1 MKTHMLK
8 ELKATKYGVIEFA
21 LEGPSDGNPFTEQW
35 IRGSFESISESKKT
49 DGFYDGEGIYRVRF
63 MPSFCEEYRCTVTTS
78 WGETETVM
86 VSVGE
91 AEEGNHG
98 PVRVASQYHFSY
110 DDGKI
115 FYPVGTTCYVWH
127 LQPEEVRRNTYRSLE
142 KLPFNKL
149 RFCIFPKHYDY
160 NFREPEMYPFELRQD
175 APWSP
180 DDFDE
185 EKLKAMPRNELGAI
199 PATVGDP
206 EKVWD
211 FHRFNPAYFAKI
223 EQDIVRL
230 GKMGI
235 EADLILLHPYD
246 RWGYAY
252 MTEEEENFY
261 IKYVVNRFSAFHNVW
276 WSMANEYDIYPNKPI
291 SQWEANAAVVCRE
304 DPYRHLRSIH
314 NCMTM
319 YDHTRPWITHCS
331 IQRIDTYRTAENTDQ
346 WRIQYGKPCVLDE
359 IAYEGNISFGWGNI
373 SPEEM
378 TRRFWEAYVRGGYGQ
393 HGETYES
400 EDGILWWSHGGT
412 IKGQSPERIAFLRKI
427 MEENGGYMEPV
438 KGLFDEVV
446 ATNIHPGSVP
456 SKPCFMYYYG
466 ANRPGSRPFFYEGK
480 TVDVE
485 LIDTWNMTV
494 TYAGRFSGKFSLP
507 FPARPY
513 MAVRVTILF

>member
-1 MKTHMLK
+1 M
-8 ELKATKYGVIEFA
+8 
-21 LEGPSDGNPFTEQW
+21 
-35 IRGSFESISESKKT
+35 
-49 DGFYDGEGIYRVRF
+49 
-63 MPSFCEEYRCTVTTS
+63 
-78 WGETETVM
+78 
-86 VSVGE
+86 
-91 AEEGNHG
+91 
-98 PVRVASQYHFSY
+98 RVASQYHFSY

-230 GKMGI
+230 GNMGI

-261 IKYVVNRFSAFHNVW
+261 IKYAVNRFSAFHNVW
-276 WSMANEYDIYPNKPI
+276 WSMANEYDIYPNK
-291 SQWEANAAVVCRE
+291 
-304 DPYRHLRSIH
+304 L
-314 NCMTM
+314 T
-319 YDHTRPWITHCS
+319 
-331 IQRIDTYRTAENTDQ
+331 
-346 WRIQYGKPCVLDE
+346 VLPKTQ
-359 IAYEGNISFGWGNI
+359 I
-373 SPEEM
+373 
-378 TRRFWEAYVRGGYGQ
+378 
-393 HGETYES
+393 
-400 EDGILWWSHGGT
+400 
-412 IKGQSPERIAFLRKI
+412 
-427 MEENGGYMEPV
+427 NGG
-438 KGLFDEVV
+438 F
-446 ATNIHPGSVP
+446 
-456 SKPCFMYYYG
+456 
-466 ANRPGSRPFFYEGK
+466 
-480 TVDVE
+480 
-485 LIDTWNMTV
+485 NMV
-494 TYAGRFSGKFSLP
+494 N
-507 FPARPY
+507 PAFWMR
-513 MAVRVTILF
+513 

>member
-35 IRGSFESISESKKT
+35 IRGGFESISESKKT

-127 LQPEEVRRNTYRSLE
+127 
-142 KLPFNKL
+142 
-149 RFCIFPKHYDY
+149 PKHYDY